1 MTMRNIMKS
10 IGAFAVFA
18 VVAAGVSQVA
28 AHHSA
33 SMFDFTKTQTL
44 KGKVVELR
52 WVNPH
57 VTLTMTGAL
66 NADEA
71 PGEWLME
78 TTSPGN
84 LVRVGGWRRDIV
96 KPGDEVEVVFNPLRE
111 ADKKMGLMR
120 QLTTLA
126 NGEVFA
132 ANIRDQEK
140 PGLE

>member
-1 MTMRNIMKS
+1 MRQVMKS
-10 IGAFAVFA
+10 IGAMAVLA
-18 VVAAGVSQVA
+18 VMAAGVSQVA

-33 SMFDFTKTQTL
+33 AMFDSSKFQTL

-57 VTLTMTGAL
+57 VTVTVTGSPSP
-66 NADEA
+66 DEA
-71 PGEWLME
+71 PAEWVME

-84 LVRVGGWRRDIV
+84 LVRGGWRRDAL
-96 KPGDEVEVVFNPLRE
+96 KPGEEVEVTFNPEREAGKKSGRLRE
-111 ADKKMGLMR
+111 VR
-120 QLTTLA
+120 VIST
-126 NGEVFA
+126 GEVFT

>member
-1 MTMRNIMKS
+1 MRKLMRS
-10 IGAFAVFA
+10 IGAVAA
-18 VVAAGVSQVA
+18 LALLAAGVSQVA

-33 SMFDFTKTQTL
+33 SMFDFSRTMTMR
-44 KGKVVELR
+44 GSVVELR

-57 VTLTMTGAL
+57 VTLTVNGSVGA
-66 NADEA
+66 EP

-84 LVRVGGWRRDIV
+84 LVRVGGWRRDVV
-96 KPGDEVEVVFNPLRE
+96 KPGDQVEILFYPLRE
-111 ADKKMGLMR
+111 PDKKSGLMR
-120 QLTTLA
+120 QLTLLA
-126 NGEVFA
+126 TGEVFA